1 MTIDPKQA
9 TGKLY
14 SLWVSFAKFYESNGD
29 LENARKIFEKAVK
42 VDFKTVDEL
51 ANMWCEYGEMELRN
65 EFASSIPF
73 PHKHRKTTA
82 TSGI

>member
-14 SLWVSFAKFYESNGD
+14 TLWVNFAKFYESNDD
-29 LENARKIFEKAVK
+29 LENARAIFEKAVK

-51 ANMWCEYGEMELRN
+51 TNVWCEYGEMELRN
-65 EFASSIPF
+65 EFLSFFLS
-73 PHKHRKTTA
+73 PHTL
-82 TSGI
+82 